1 MTEARPHRQTD
12 RPATLA
18 IERLRIEIAMQ
29 RGVARVVDDV
39 TLEVWPGEIVGVI
52 GESGSGKTMTALSV
66 LGLMPRRARIAAGDI
81 RLQGQAITRLPDAE
95 RRKLRGDRVAFI
107 PQDALR
113 ALNPVL
119 RVDRQVGEPLNIHR
133 GTTWEK
139 AKQRAV
145 ELLGAVHLPR
155 PAERAREYPH
165 QFSGGMQQ
173 RAMIAMGLAL
183 EPELLIADEPTTAL
197 DVTVQAQ
204 VLKLLREIRDTHGT
218 AILFITHDLGVIA
231 ELCDWVYV
239 MYAGAVL
246 EQGPVERLFGQPA
259 HPYTQMLLRA
269 TPTVRTVQAE
279 LLSIPGQ
286 IPQPFDL
293 PAGCR
298 FADRCP
304 RRFDR
309 CAGEPP
315 HIQVDADHTAR
326 CWLLEDEQFLESQR
340 LPHESGIDSVRP
352 STSSG

>member
-1 MTEARPHRQTD
+1 MGDRRRHRRSD
-12 RPATLA
+12 RPPTLA
-18 IERLRIEIAMQ
+18 IEGLRVEIAMP
-29 RGVARVVDDV
+29 RGMARVIDDV
-39 TLEVWPGEIVGVI
+39 SLEVWPGEIVGVI
-52 GESGSGKTMTALSV
+52 GESGSGKTMTALAV
-66 LGLMPRRARIAAGDI
+66 LGLTPHRARLTAG
-81 RLQGQAITRLPDAE
+81 AIKLGDRPITHLPESE
-95 RRKLRGDRVAFI
+95 RRKLRGDRIAFI

-119 RVDRQVGEPLNIHR
+119 RVDLQVGEPCNIHR
-133 GTTWEK
+133 ATPWEQ
-139 AKQRAV
+139 AKQRAL
-145 ELLGAVHLPR
+145 ELLAAVHLKE
-155 PAERAREYPH
+155 PAERAREFPH

-204 VLKLLREIRDTHGT
+204 VLKLLREIRDTHGA

-246 EQGPVERLFGQPA
+246 EQGPVEGLFAHPA

-293 PAGCR
+293 PSGCR

-304 RRFDR
+304 HRFDR
-309 CAGEPP
+309 CAAEPP
-315 HIQVDADHTAR
+315 PQPVEVDHTAR
-326 CWLLEDEQFLESQR
+326 CWLLVGAGLAPA
-340 LPHESGIDSVRP
+340 LPSAAAAP
-352 STSSG
+352 

>member
-1 MTEARPHRQTD
+1 MVEARPHRRGD

-18 IERLRIEIAMQ
+18 IERLRIEIAMR

-39 TLEVWPGEIVGVI
+39 TLEVWPGEIVGII

-66 LGLMPRRARIAAGDI
+66 LGLMPRPARIAAGDI
-81 RLQGQAITRLPDAE
+81 HLQGQAITRLPDAE

-133 GTTWEK
+133 GTAWEK

-259 HPYTQMLLRA
+259 HPYTKMLLRA

-293 PAGCR
+293 PGGCR

-304 RRFDR
+304 QRFER
-309 CAGEPP
+309 CTSEPP
-315 HIQVDADHTAR
+315 HIQVEAEHTAR
-326 CWLLEDEQFLESQR
+326 CWLLSDDPVR
-340 LPHESGIDSVRP
+340 LHESGISAVRP

>member
-1 MTEARPHRQTD
+1 MNNGRRHRRSD
-12 RPATLA
+12 SPPTLA
-18 IERLRIEIAMQ
+18 IEGLRVEIAMP
-29 RGVARVVDDV
+29 RGMARVIDDV
-39 TLEVWPGEIVGVI
+39 GLEVWPGEIVGVI

-66 LGLMPRRARIAAGDI
+66 LGLIPRRARLAAGEI
-81 RLQGQAITRLPDAE
+81 WLHGRPIARLGESE
-95 RRKLRGDRVAFI
+95 RRKLRGDRIAFI

-119 RVDRQVGEPLNIHR
+119 RVDLQVGEPCNIHR
-133 GTTWEK
+133 ATSWAQ
-139 AKQRAV
+139 AKRRAV
-145 ELLGAVHLPR
+145 ELLAAVHLKE
-155 PAERAREYPH
+155 PAQRAREYAH

-231 ELCDWVYV
+231 DLCDWVYV

-246 EQGPVERLFGQPA
+246 EQGPVERLFARPA

-269 TPTVRTVQAE
+269 TPTVRTVQEE

-286 IPQPFDL
+286 IPQPFEL
-293 PAGCR
+293 PTGCR

-304 RRFDR
+304 HRFER
-309 CAGEPP
+309 CAAEPP
-315 HIQVDADHTAR
+315 HQPVEADHTAR
-326 CWLLEDEQFLESQR
+326 CWLLAGAGLG
-340 LPHESGIDSVRP
+340 PAPAAGVVH
-352 STSSG
+352 